1 MTCYCEN
8 CRKTGRGFESAP
20 GAPPT
25 VTADG
30 GVDYCLYQKD
40 RVTIARGAQH
50 LLEYRLKPESSTR
63 RVVASCCGSPMFLD
77 FTPGHWL
84 TVFRGR
90 LTGKVPEPQMRIM
103 TKDRPEGLE
112 PSSAIPAYKAQPLGL
127 MIKLIAAWAAMG
139 FRRPKVT
146 W

>member
-1 MTCYCEN
+1 MTCYCES
-8 CRKTGRGFESAP
+8 CRKAGRGFERAP

-25 VTADG
+25 VIAYG
-30 GVDYCLYQKD
+30 GVDYCLYRKD
-40 RVTIARGAQH
+40 RVTIARGAHH

-77 FTPGHWL
+77 FTPCHWL

-90 LTGKVPEPQMRIM
+90 LTGKVPETQMRIM

-112 PSSAIPAYKAQPLGL
+112 HRAQSPP
-127 MIKLIAAWAAMG
+127 IKLSHL
-139 FRRPKVT
+139 VS
-146 W
+146 